1 MNGWMD
7 EVREGVVDEYM
18 DELDEG
24 RGLDEYMDGWDEG
37 RDGG

>member
-1 MNGWMD
+1 MD
-7 EVREGVVDEYM
+7 GISERVVDEYM